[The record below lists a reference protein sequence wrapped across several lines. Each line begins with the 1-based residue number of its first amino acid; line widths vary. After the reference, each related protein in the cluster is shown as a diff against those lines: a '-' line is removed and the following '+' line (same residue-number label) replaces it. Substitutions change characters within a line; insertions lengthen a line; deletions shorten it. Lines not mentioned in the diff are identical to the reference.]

1 MESHKPIHSNWSN
14 ISCGRVYLTRIYGR
28 LRFTAR
34 VIWAKVEERT
44 PRMLSI
50 WIITLWLMGK
60 KIYTNWI
67 CRFLL
72 DPNFLGCLLN
82 LLSWFLGDQS
92 WRWFL
97 DQLFG
102 LKFAGS
108 IRSTYYISANM
119 SWGKQDGKTNGRS
132 ESIRIPL
139 MVCLCV
145 RKYVS
150 RMTDALIFRI
160 SRQCSNFAHTWV
172 PYVFLRLLC
181 AQVCVFPFRE
191 GITAIG

>member
-72 DPNFLGCLLN
+72 LDPNFLGCLLN
-82 LLSWFLGDQS
+82 LLSWWLLGISHDGDFLTNFSVSNSQDRFEVRTTSVQICPEVN
-92 WRWFL
+92 
-97 DQLFG
+97 
-102 LKFAGS
+102 K
-108 IRSTYYISANM
+108 T
-119 SWGKQDGKTNGRS
+119 GKQTD
-132 ESIRIPL
+132 
-139 MVCLCV
+139 V
-145 RKYVS
+145 RRVYVYHWWFACAFGNTWVEW
-150 RMTDALIFRI
+150 RMPWFFVFQDNALISRIHGFHMFFCGCYVHRCVCFR
-160 SRQCSNFAHTWV
+160 SGR
-172 PYVFLRLLC
+172 
-181 AQVCVFPFRE
+181 
-191 GITAIG
+191 G